1 MVRFTSVGR
10 FSVRRVQ
17 AGPPDSRK
25 GCGSRR
31 PRRDLRRRRAP
42 GPLDRP
48 RRRAW
53 RPFTRPVP
61 RLPQRTGPI
70 LELTQAADVGMGSFY
85 NHFESK
91 EQLFHAAVEEALDA
105 HGALLDRLSAD
116 TDDPA
121 EGLRAQFPAHRA
133 PSPPTAPIEQ
143 RPAPQRLRDR
153 HRRQGNRAPCPSRY
167 RGSSLSRPL
176 QRL

>member
-1 MVRFTSVGR
+1 
-10 FSVRRVQ
+10 
-17 AGPPDSRK
+17 
-25 GCGSRR
+25 
-31 PRRDLRRRRAP
+31 
-42 GPLDRP
+42 
-48 RRRAW
+48 
-53 RPFTRPVP
+53 
-61 RLPQRTGPI
+61 
-70 LELTQAADVGMGSFY
+70 VGMGSFY